1 MLKPYIAKCT
11 YCKQKDERKK
21 EEARAASS
29 TPLKRKLST
38 DEATDDNTEEV
49 KSKKAQPLTNEAA
62 PVSTAQASDATVVT
76 FAKNSPSPRKF
87 RKRKLVNYCEPSGR
101 FTEIIEAPE
110 KKMKS
115 TLMSPGTEQNITG
128 ERTLLQQQH
137 QYTFIL
143 APFQP
148 HFDHYWRM

>member
-38 DEATDDNTEEV
+38 DEATDDNTEV
-49 KSKKAQPLTNEAA
+49 KSKKAQPFTNEAA

-87 RKRKLVNYCEPSGR
+87 RKRKLVNYCELSGR
-101 FTEIIEAPE
+101 FTEVIEAPE

>member
-38 DEATDDNTEEV
+38 DEATDDNTEV

-87 RKRKLVNYCEPSGR
+87 RKRKLVNYCEPSEQVI
-101 FTEIIEAPE
+101 EIIEAPE

>member
-38 DEATDDNTEEV
+38 DEATDDNTEV
-49 KSKKAQPLTNEAA
+49 KSKKAQPFTNEAA

-87 RKRKLVNYCEPSGR
+87 RKRKLVNYCEPSER